1 MERIILW
8 SLLIIGITLLFSSLR
23 KPPIKNWILIF
34 SLSSCFSTFFGVLV
48 VEEKMLEYPVR
59 FLSNYFSSSL
69 LYEYLLFPVVCIYFY
84 QTTYR
89 SIYLNIVLQCILY
102 TTVLTII
109 EFFFERYTELI
120 KYHTWTWIYT
130 FISTFLLMMF
140 IRFLMQLI
148 SRKERYI

>member
-1 MERIILW
+1 MDRIMLW
-8 SLLIIGITLLFSSLR
+8 SLLIIGISLLLSSLR

-34 SLSSCFSTFFGVLV
+34 LLASCFSTFIGVLV

-59 FLSNYFSSSL
+59 FLSNYFRSSL

-89 SIYLNIVLQCILY
+89 SRYPNMVLQCILY

-109 EFFFERYTELI
+109 EFFLERYTELI

-148 SRKERYI
+148 NRKEREI

>member
-23 KPPIKNWILIF
+23 KPPIKNWIIIF
-34 SLSSCFSTFFGVLV
+34 SLSSYFSTFVGVLV

-84 QTTYR
+84 QTTYGSR
-89 SIYLNIVLQCILY
+89 YLNMVLQCILY

-109 EFFFERYTELI
+109 EVFFERYTELI

-130 FISTFLLMMF
+130 FISTFILMMF

-148 SRKERYI
+148 NSKERYI

>member
-59 FLSNYFSSSL
+59 FLRNYFSSSL

-89 SIYLNIVLQCILY
+89 SRYLNIVLQCILY

>member
-8 SLLIIGITLLFSSLR
+8 SLLIIGVTLLFSSLR

-34 SLSSCFSTFFGVLV
+34 SLSSYFSTFFGVLV

-89 SIYLNIVLQCILY
+89 SRYLNIVLQCILY

-109 EFFFERYTELI
+109 EIFFERYTELI
-120 KYHTWTWIYT
+120 KYHTWTWKYT
-130 FISTFLLMMF
+130 FISTFLLILF

-148 SRKERYI
+148 NWKERYI

>member
-34 SLSSCFSTFFGVLV
+34 SLASCFSTFFGVLV

-59 FLSNYFSSSL
+59 FLGNYFSSSL

-89 SIYLNIVLQCILY
+89 SRYLNIVLQCILY

-148 SRKERYI
+148 NRKERYI